1 MNYNV
6 YILYAPLKLKSYVG
20 FTNDLE
26 RRLWEHNNSSNSSF
40 TSKFK
45 PWIMI
50 HTEPFKTKKEAM
62 VREKWFKTGI
72 GRKFKQ
78 EIIRN
83 YLINS

>member
-1 MNYNV
+1 
-6 YILYAPLKLKSYVG
+6 
-20 FTNDLE
+20 
-26 RRLWEHNNSSNSSF
+26 
-40 TSKFK
+40 
-45 PWIMI
+45 MI